1 VTYGLPVGSNDPGA
15 EGTRQRRFTVKRVL
29 GWLAGLAVVGVAAG
43 AALFAVAYFTTEI
56 PEVNEVAA
64 AQATIVYWNDGE
76 REIAR
81 LGDTNRISVPLSDV
95 PEDVQF
101 AVLSAEDRSFYEHW
115 GFDVV
120 GIARA
125 FWNNLTSSSTSGG
138 STITQQ
144 LAKNAFL
151 TSEQTLVRKFR
162 EAVLTVK
169 LEVELT
175 KEQILEDYLNII
187 FYGRGAYG
195 IQTAGEAYF
204 RTDAKDLTLEQG
216 AVLASVINAPGL
228 YNPDD
233 EDGRSRLENRYAYVL
248 NGMVEEGWLDA
259 TERDAALEAFPEI
272 SERRKDQRYGGPRGF
287 LLRSVEEE
295 LVTLGFTEEQIAAG
309 GLRVVTT
316 FDRQAQRA
324 AQAAVAA
331 EAPTTGMEGV
341 RIGLAAVAP
350 LTGEVVAMYG
360 GADYLEDSF
369 NNATQ
374 AQYQAGSTFKPFGL
388 VAATQEGIGL
398 DSLWPGNNGTEVAG
412 YTVNNY
418 GDNSYGE
425 LITLLRGT
433 EQSVNTVYVSMAD
446 DTGVPPIREAALDT
460 GIPADTPGI
469 DNTDL
474 TFVLGTASP
483 HTVDVAFA
491 YATFAARGERP
502 EAPTTI
508 RSVATASGDLLH
520 ERETRLSRALDRDVA
535 DVVNYA
541 LQRVVTNGTGAPAR
555 AVGRPVA
562 GKTGTTD
569 EYRSSWFAGYAP
581 QLAAAVSFGRTGP
594 NGEELSLSGVGGMT
608 QFFGSGYPARIWTAF
623 MRGALEGTEVL
634 TFPEPV
640 DPPSGGGASVPP
652 SASASPS
659 PTETESPTP
668 TGTATPT
675 PSPTATPSP
684 TPSPT
689 QEPTP
694 TPTPTPT
701 QEPTDEATDAAE
713 AAEAAATPAALSP

>member
-1 VTYGLPVGSNDPGA
+1 VADLQQDG
-15 EGTRQRRFTVKRVL
+15 RRRRRFSFKRLL
-29 GWLAGLAVVGVAAG
+29 GWFVGLVALGLAAG
-43 AALFAVAYFTTEI
+43 AALFAYAYFTTEI

-64 AQATIVYWNDGE
+64 AQTTIVYWNDGE

-95 PEDVQF
+95 PEDVQY
-101 AVLSAEDRSFYEHW
+101 AVLAAEDRNFYEHW

-120 GIARA
+120 GIGRA
-125 FWNNLTSSSTSGG
+125 LWNNLTSSSTSGG

-175 KEQILEDYLNII
+175 KEEILEDYLNII
-187 FYGRGAYG
+187 FYGRNAYG

-204 RTDAKDLTLEQG
+204 RTDAKDLGLEQG

-228 YNPDD
+228 YNPDE
-233 EDGRSRLENRYAYVL
+233 EDGRTRLENRYAYVL

-259 TERDAALEAFPEI
+259 AERDAALEAFPEI
-272 SERRKDQRYGGPRGF
+272 SERRKDQRFGGQRGY
-287 LLRSVEEE
+287 LLREVEKE
-295 LVTLGFTEEQIAAG
+295 LGTLGFTEDEIAAG

-316 FDRQAQRA
+316 YDRQAQRA
-324 AQAAVAA
+324 AQAAVR
-331 EAPTTGMEGV
+331 EQAPTTNMEGV
-341 RIGLAAVAP
+341 RIGLAAVQP

-360 GADYLEDSF
+360 GEDYLENSF

-388 VAATQEGIGL
+388 VAGTQQGIGL
-398 DSLWPGNNGTEVAG
+398 DSLWPGNNGTKVG
-412 YTVNNY
+412 DYTVNNY

-425 LITLLRGT
+425 LITLLQGT

-446 DTGVPPIREAALDT
+446 ETGVPPIQEAALDA
-460 GIPADTPGI
+460 GIPAGTPGM
-469 DNTDL
+469 DNSDL

-483 HTVDVAFA
+483 HTIDVAFA

-502 EAPTTI
+502 EAPTVI
-508 RSVATASGDLLH
+508 RSVATADGDVLH
-520 ERETRLSRALDRDVA
+520 ERENRVSRAFTRDVA
-535 DVVNYA
+535 DVVNFA
-541 LQRVVTNGTGAPAR
+541 LQSVVENGTGRPAQ

-569 EYRSSWFAGYAP
+569 EYKSSWFAGYAP
-581 QLAAAVSFGRTGP
+581 QLAAAVSFSRSGP
-594 NGEELSLSGVGGMT
+594 NGEELSLSGVGGQT
-608 QFFGSGYPARIWTAF
+608 QFFGSGFPLRIWTAF

-640 DPPSGGGASVPP
+640 NPPSGGGASV
-652 SASASPS
+652 APS
-659 PTETESPTP
+659 PTETPTE
-668 TGTATPT
+668 T
-675 PSPTATPSP
+675 PSPTETPTETP
-684 TPSPT
+684 TPTPEPT
-689 QEPTP
+689 PTPTPEPTP

-701 QEPTDEATDAAE
+701 DTVAPTDEAPGPPDDQAGEQAE
-713 AAEAAATPAALSP
+713 GAATQAAVP